1 MTMPDMTE
9 HDAYEERIRKPL
21 ITIPKSFIGKV
32 FFGIGIFFWFCLL
45 MLPCFCFALAINSEI
60 RIPNGNIPEPE
71 QHPFLQISLIMEIQQ
86 RGLQISRST
95 IVNSTETTTCVET
108 NINYLLWQTDESSD
122 PATYCNC
129 YERADANAEWQLTTN
144 TLQAC
149 ERN

>member
-1 MTMPDMTE
+1 
-9 HDAYEERIRKPL
+9 
-21 ITIPKSFIGKV
+21 
-32 FFGIGIFFWFCLL
+32 

-95 IVNSTETTTCVET
+95 IVNSTETSACVET
-108 NINYLLWQTDESSD
+108 SINYLLWQTDESSA

-129 YERADANAEWQLTTN
+129 YERADANGQWQLTSN